1 MTTKRAKSLLL
12 AMSIGDG
19 TVRKDS
25 PELQIGHSTKQKD
38 YCEQKAKLL
47 GECLGRNINT
57 HQKTYG
63 RYDCVRF
70 SVSHPY
76 LKFVRTWLYK
86 NNQKTLT
93 IKVLRRLTDEAI
105 AIWYM
110 DDGCLCSKK
119 KNGKYHA
126 FELSISTCCPTIEE
140 AQTICDFFYE
150 RYEVKMTIKKMK
162 GRFSVRCGTQNARK
176 LISIL
181 EPYCMSGME
190 YKFKP
195 ILEKY
200 GEHLN

>member
-25 PELQIGHSTKQKD
+25 PELQIGHSIMQKD

-47 GECLGRNINT
+47 GECLERNINVR
-57 HQKTYG
+57 QKTYG
-63 RYDCVRF
+63 GYDCIRF
-70 SVSHPY
+70 SISHPY
-76 LKFVRTWLYK
+76 LKFVRNWLYK

-110 DDGCLCSKK
+110 DDGSLYTKK
-119 KNGKYHA
+119 RNGIPHA
-126 FELSISTCCPTIEE
+126 FELVISTCCPTVEE

-162 GRFSVRCGTQNARK
+162 GRFSIRCGTQNARK

-181 EPYCMSGME
+181 EPYRMSGME

-195 ILEKY
+195 ILE
-200 GEHLN
+200 N

>member
-25 PELQIGHSTKQKD
+25 PELQIKHSTKQKD
-38 YCEQKAKLL
+38 YCERKAKLL
-47 GECLGRNINT
+47 GECLKRNINT

-63 RYDCVRF
+63 GYDCIRF
-70 SVSHPY
+70 SISHPY

-93 IKVLRRLTDEAI
+93 NKVLRRLTDEAI

-110 DDGCLCSKK
+110 DDGSLHTKK
-119 KNGKYHA
+119 RNGVPHA
-126 FELSISTCCPTIEE
+126 FELVISTCCFTIEE
-140 AQTICDFFYE
+140 AQIICDFFYE
-150 RYEVKMTIKKMK
+150 RYEVKMTIKKTK
-162 GRFSVRCGTQNARK
+162 GRFSIRCGTQNARK

-195 ILEKY
+195 ILE
-200 GEHLN
+200 N

>member
-19 TVRKDS
+19 HIRKDS
-25 PELQIGHSTKQKD
+25 PELQIKHSAKQKD

-47 GECLGRNINT
+47 SECLERNINV

-63 RYDCVRF
+63 GYDCIRF
-70 SVSHPY
+70 SICHSY
-76 LKFVRTWLYK
+76 LKFVRNWLYK
-86 NNQKTLT
+86 NDQKTLT

-119 KNGKYHA
+119 KNGIPHA
-126 FELSISTCCPTIEE
+126 YELSISTCCPTIEE

-150 RYEVKMTIKKMK
+150 RYKVKMTIKKMK
-162 GRFSVRCGTQNARK
+162 GRFSIRCGTQNARK
-176 LISIL
+176 LIPIL

-190 YKFKP
+190 YKFKS
-195 ILEKY
+195 I
-200 GEHLN
+200 